1 MERYAGEDGGQQI
14 NYRLEKKRKIIVK
27 EYSGKMK
34 CCERGNVKNRKNT
47 QKRNEIKHDR
57 KQEEVQRTG
66 IHRNHRRHRV
76 KLNTQ
81 EYEGLQLP
89 GGKKSTNKNYKK
101 KRKPYTFKIKIFFE
115 YLIFSVKHLET
126 LSYDYFIVCMQEPP
140 SRMLST
146 DVTG

>member
-14 NYRLEKKRKIIVK
+14 NYRLEIKRKIIVK

-76 KLNTQ
+76 KLYTQ
-81 EYEGLQLP
+81 KYGDVQLP
-89 GGKKSTNKNYKK
+89 GEKNQSIKTTKKEKKTIYIQNKN
-101 KRKPYTFKIKIFFE
+101 IF
-115 YLIFSVKHLET
+115 
-126 LSYDYFIVCMQEPP
+126 
-140 SRMLST
+140 
-146 DVTG
+146 

>member
-14 NYRLEKKRKIIVK
+14 NYQLEIKRKIIVK

-89 GGKKSTNKNYKK
+89 GGKNQPIKTT
-101 KRKPYTFKIKIFFE
+101 KRKENHI
-115 YLIFSVKHLET
+115 HLK
-126 LSYDYFIVCMQEPP
+126 
-140 SRMLST
+140 
-146 DVTG
+146 